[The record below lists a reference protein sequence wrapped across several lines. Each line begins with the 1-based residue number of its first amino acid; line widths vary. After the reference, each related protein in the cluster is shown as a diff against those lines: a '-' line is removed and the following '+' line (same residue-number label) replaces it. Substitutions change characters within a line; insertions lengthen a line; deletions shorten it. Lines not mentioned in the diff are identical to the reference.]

1 MRRQLTAIITAT
13 ALVAASTEGLFAQRR
28 TANRGSVSAASSG
41 SRTRTKEGGTT
52 TVQGERA
59 SGSRTVTQT
68 GDGYNV
74 NKQVQTQ
81 SGASKSV
88 SKDVNVEDREI
99 DKTSTTTNKWGQSAT
114 REREVEGQ
122 GGYATVEGSTK
133 TSSGREASS
142 DLVAG
147 RNVYGQPRSPAV

>member
-1 MRRQLTAIITAT
+1 MRQQLTAIITAA
-13 ALVAASTEGLFAQRR
+13 ALVAASTEGLFAQRA

-74 NKQVQTQ
+74 NKQVQTE

-88 SKDVNVEDREI
+88 SK
-99 DKTSTTTNKWGQSAT
+99 
-114 REREVEGQ
+114 
-122 GGYATVEGSTK
+122 
-133 TSSGREASS
+133 
-142 DLVAG
+142 
-147 RNVYGQPRSPAV
+147 